1 MKKIFGMDRIQHEL
15 EIAMVPHKVVDEI
28 SANSQQYVEELAE
41 FLRIPSVSTESEH
54 AADIRHAAMWV
65 AKKLGK
71 LGFQAELHE
80 TARHPVVFGH
90 LLVDAS
96 LPTLLIYGHYDVQPP
111 DPLAEWITP
120 PFSPSI
126 REGYIY
132 ARGATDNKG
141 QCLTYLM
148 AMEALLSVTGRLPL
162 NVKVLI
168 EGEEEIGSPNL
179 GQFLQK
185 NRELLRTDV
194 IAISDGSQFAPG
206 IPAITYGL
214 RGLCYLEIQIQG
226 SNFDLHSGSFGGVV
240 ANPIQELIEMLSRLK
255 NTDGIVAI
263 PSFYDHVLEL
273 PPDERL
279 EMSRLPVDEMQLK
292 KYLGVEQLTGEP
304 DYSIMERKTARPT
317 LDINGIWGGFAGEG
331 AKTIIP
337 AKAGAK
343 VSMRLVPNQRSSA
356 INEQFKSFIRSIAPS
371 TAKIQIAEM
380 HGSDPVLIERNQP
393 AMVAAAKAIE
403 FGFDKKPVF
412 IREGGSIPIVGLF
425 KDVLDCG
432 SILLLGWGSPDDG
445 AHSPNERF
453 SLEDFHR
460 AICSVAALFYS
471 LEECYRT

>member
-1 MKKIFGMDRIQHEL
+1 M
-15 EIAMVPHKVVDEI
+15 
-28 SANSQQYVEELAE
+28 
-41 FLRIPSVSTESEH
+41 
-54 AADIRHAAMWV
+54 
-65 AKKLGK
+65 
-71 LGFQAELHE
+71 
-80 TARHPVVFGH
+80 
-90 LLVDAS
+90 
-96 LPTLLIYGHYDVQPP
+96 
-111 DPLAEWITP
+111 
-120 PFSPSI
+120 
-126 REGYIY
+126 
-132 ARGATDNKG
+132 
-141 QCLTYLM
+141 
-148 AMEALLSVTGRLPL
+148 LSVTGRLPL

-179 GQFLQK
+179 GQFLQE
-185 NRELLRTDV
+185 NRELLQTDA

-226 SNFDLHSGSFGGVV
+226 PNFDLHSGSFGGVV
-240 ANPIQELIEMLSRLK
+240 ANPIQVLIEMLSRLK
-255 NTDGIVAI
+255 NTDGIVTI

-304 DYSIMERKTARPT
+304 DYSLMERKTARPT
-317 LDINGIWGGFAGEG
+317 LDINGIWGGFTGEG

-356 INEQFKSFIRSIAPS
+356 INEQFKSFIHSIAPS
-371 TAKIQIAEM
+371 TAKIQISEM

-471 LEECYRT
+471 LEECYKT